1 MRCTSFLLSQN
12 VYSVMDLYE
21 LKHVLALGKKKEK
34 EKSDTRAGE
43 SSLCS

>member
-1 MRCTSFLLSQN
+1 MRCTAFLLSQN

-21 LKHVLALGKKKEK
+21 LKHALALGKKK